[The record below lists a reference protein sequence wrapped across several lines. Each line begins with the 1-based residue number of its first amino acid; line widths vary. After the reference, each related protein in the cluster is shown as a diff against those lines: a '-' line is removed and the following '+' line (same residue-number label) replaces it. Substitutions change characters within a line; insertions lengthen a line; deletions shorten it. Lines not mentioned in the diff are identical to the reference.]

1 MFISSEILGSLPNLS
16 EFLLSDCDEIRLNN
30 PNVNPNANPNS
41 NSNPNPDPNVKPDVQ
56 Y

>member
-16 EFLLSDCDEIRLNN
+16 EFLLSDCDEIGPN
-30 PNVNPNANPNS
+30 PNVNPNVNVNPNANPN
-41 NSNPNPDPNVKPDVQ
+41 PNVKPDVQ

>member
-16 EFLLSDCDEIRLNN
+16 EFLLSDCDEIGPN
-30 PNVNPNANPNS
+30 PNVNPNANPI
-41 NSNPNPDPNVKPDVQ
+41 PNVKPDVQ